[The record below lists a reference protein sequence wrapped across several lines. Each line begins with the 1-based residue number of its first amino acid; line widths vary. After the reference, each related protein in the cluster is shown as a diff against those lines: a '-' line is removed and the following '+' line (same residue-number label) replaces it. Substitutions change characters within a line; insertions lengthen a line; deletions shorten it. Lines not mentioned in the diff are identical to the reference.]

1 MKFKKLFAFLLA
13 APLFLGSCV
22 MNNGICYEH
31 VDANKDGIC
40 DVCGSVVKSSSSE
53 GGSSEGGGGSSGGGG
68 DIPGNPCTT
77 HIDHDLDG
85 KCDNC
90 GADMSIAPHDHID
103 ADQNGSCDICG
114 ANMIVCN
121 DHKDNNG
128 DGYCDICGA
137 VMPNVPAG
145 TEVTIYLVLSSVGT
159 LDGITGITYGDFNL
173 EYAHRLIA
181 KVGDPLPGKDR
192 VKHLYQ
198 SADFEAWVAYE
209 GAGAPTVY
217 TTVPG
222 VNNKIL
228 YAQFTPNG
236 TTPVVPDP
244 DPDPS
249 IDTTTTQYTLKTNF
263 AEGNWSVDSPLIVA
277 YAWLDSN
284 SRVFAGTQVD
294 ENTYTF
300 DIYKS
305 YTSMLFLRL
314 APGTPITPFDWE
326 ASKGNIW
333 NQSEDISVVA
343 GKTVAQITSW
353 GNGTQGRSTVMWV
366 S

>member
-22 MNNGICYEH
+22 MNNGICYTH
-31 VDANKDGIC
+31 VDNNKDGIC
-40 DVCGSVVKSSSSE
+40 DVCGSAVKVTPS
-53 GGSSEGGGGSSGGGG
+53 GDGDHDQGSGGGV
-68 DIPGNPCTT
+68 IPGNPCTT
-77 HIDHDLDG
+77 HVDHDLDG

-90 GADMSIAPHDHID
+90 GADMSVAPHDHID
-103 ADQNGSCDICG
+103 ADQNGACDICG
-114 ANMIVCN
+114 ASMIVCN
-121 DHKDNNG
+121 DHQDGNG

-137 VMPNVPAG
+137 TMPNVPAG

-173 EYAHRLIA
+173 EYTYRLIG

-192 VKHLYQ
+192 VKHIYQ

-236 TTPVVPDP
+236 TAPVTPDVDP
-244 DPDPS
+244 DPEV
-249 IDTTTTQYTLKTNF
+249 DTTTKTFTLKTNF
-263 AEGNWSVDSPLIVA
+263 GDQNWSNDDPLIAA
-277 YAWLDSN
+277 YAWNDN
-284 SRVFAGTQVD
+284 AYSRAFEGHKVD
-294 ENTYTF
+294 ANTYTF
-300 DIYKS
+300 DIYVAM
-305 YTSMLFLRL
+305 THVLFVR
-314 APGTPITPFDWE
+314 APQGTQLNPLDWD
-326 ASKGNIW
+326 AVW
-333 NQSEDISVVA
+333 NQTDNLDIGSA
-343 GKTVAQITSW
+343 LTAQITSW
-353 GNGTQGRSTVMWV
+353 DGGNQGHSTASWV